1 VKKIC
6 DLMEKVL
13 YIVGMASV
21 AVFFVCTTVQVC
33 SRVFGFQAAFTE
45 EVANAALAW
54 CCFIGSAPMVR
65 SNEHFKFT
73 ALTEKLKGKSLFA
86 DELAGHVFVLIFNL
100 VVGIYGIKL
109 VQQFAAW
116 KMTSM
121 PVSKGWSWLCVP
133 IFGLTAAVFSVEN
146 IIDCIKHPDRG
157 QVEDAVEKAMKEAE
171 VLVAAFLVL
180 LFAGIPIAYILG
192 LVALLGISQLNSI
205 SLITVVQKM
214 FTGLNSFTLL
224 AVPLFVLAANIM
236 NRAKIS
242 EKLIQFCNGIVG
254 RFPGGLAYANVL
266 VSMLFAGISGS
277 SQADTAGIGSILI
290 PAMEEEGYNQETSV
304 GVTAA
309 SSTIGIVIPPSIPMV
324 VYSSVAGASIGA
336 LFLGGVVPGILI
348 GLGQMFVI
356 FMGNKKYHYP
366 KQDPMSFKDFLKL
379 AIKCLPPVLTPVIII
394 GGVIGGLCTAT
405 ESAAIACIYAII
417 LGVFVFKNL
426 SLKDVKPLLYDTLR
440 TSATSLFAL
449 ATANALGQLLS
460 YYNVSTSV
468 QQMFATYFPY
478 KWQFLL
484 AVIGFYLFLGTFMD
498 AIPAMILFVPVLM
511 PVATAFGITPVQLG
525 LIIVIT
531 LAVGQVT
538 PPYGLCLL
546 IAGRISGM
554 SVQKSFKAVIPYIMV
569 SVVVV
574 VLIAFLPDIA
584 FALPKLIKPEWF

>member
-1 VKKIC
+1 MI
-6 DLMEKVL
+6 L
-13 YIVGMASV
+13 
-21 AVFFVCTTVQVC
+21 
-33 SRVFGFQAAFTE
+33 
-45 EVANAALAW
+45 
-54 CCFIGSAPMVR
+54 
-65 SNEHFKFT
+65 
-73 ALTEKLKGKSLFA
+73 
-86 DELAGHVFVLIFNL
+86 
-100 VVGIYGIKL
+100 
-109 VQQFAAW
+109 
-116 KMTSM
+116 
-121 PVSKGWSWLCVP
+121 
-133 IFGLTAAVFSVEN
+133 
-146 IIDCIKHPDRG
+146 
-157 QVEDAVEKAMKEAE
+157 
-171 VLVAAFLVL
+171 VLVAAFLIL

-290 PAMEEEGYNQETSV
+290 PAMEEEGYSQETSV

-440 TSATSLFAL
+440 TS
-449 ATANALGQLLS
+449 
-460 YYNVSTSV
+460 V

-574 VLIAFLPDIA
+574 VLIAFLPNIA

>member
-1 VKKIC
+1 MI
-6 DLMEKVL
+6 L
-13 YIVGMASV
+13 
-21 AVFFVCTTVQVC
+21 
-33 SRVFGFQAAFTE
+33 
-45 EVANAALAW
+45 
-54 CCFIGSAPMVR
+54 
-65 SNEHFKFT
+65 
-73 ALTEKLKGKSLFA
+73 
-86 DELAGHVFVLIFNL
+86 
-100 VVGIYGIKL
+100 
-109 VQQFAAW
+109 
-116 KMTSM
+116 
-121 PVSKGWSWLCVP
+121 
-133 IFGLTAAVFSVEN
+133 
-146 IIDCIKHPDRG
+146 
-157 QVEDAVEKAMKEAE
+157 

-484 AVIGFYLFLGTFMD
+484 
-498 AIPAMILFVPVLM
+498 
-511 PVATAFGITPVQLG
+511 
-525 LIIVIT
+525 
-531 LAVGQVT
+531 
-538 PPYGLCLL
+538 
-546 IAGRISGM
+546 
-554 SVQKSFKAVIPYIMV
+554 
-569 SVVVV
+569 
-574 VLIAFLPDIA
+574 
-584 FALPKLIKPEWF
+584 

>member
-1 VKKIC
+1 MI
-6 DLMEKVL
+6 L
-13 YIVGMASV
+13 
-21 AVFFVCTTVQVC
+21 
-33 SRVFGFQAAFTE
+33 
-45 EVANAALAW
+45 
-54 CCFIGSAPMVR
+54 
-65 SNEHFKFT
+65 
-73 ALTEKLKGKSLFA
+73 
-86 DELAGHVFVLIFNL
+86 
-100 VVGIYGIKL
+100 
-109 VQQFAAW
+109 
-116 KMTSM
+116 
-121 PVSKGWSWLCVP
+121 
-133 IFGLTAAVFSVEN
+133 
-146 IIDCIKHPDRG
+146 
-157 QVEDAVEKAMKEAE
+157 
-171 VLVAAFLVL
+171 VLVAAFLML

-290 PAMEEEGYNQETSV
+290 PAMEEEGYSQETSV

-405 ESAAIACIYAII
+405 
-417 LGVFVFKNL
+417 
-426 SLKDVKPLLYDTLR
+426 
-440 TSATSLFAL
+440 
-449 ATANALGQLLS
+449 ANALGQLLS
-460 YYNVSTSV
+460 YYNISTSV

>member
-1 VKKIC
+1 
-6 DLMEKVL
+6 MEKVL

-86 DELAGHVFVLIFNL
+86 DELAGHIFVLIFNL

-121 PVSKGWSWLCVP
+121 SVSKGWSWLCVP

-157 QVEDAVEKAMKEAE
+157 QVEDAVEKGNEGGRVMIL

-180 LFAGIPIAYILG
+180 LFAGIPIAYILVWWHS
-192 LVALLGISQLNSI
+192 LDISQLNSI

-379 AIKCLPPVLTPVIII
+379 AIKCL
-394 GGVIGGLCTAT
+394 
-405 ESAAIACIYAII
+405 
-417 LGVFVFKNL
+417 
-426 SLKDVKPLLYDTLR
+426 SLQY
-440 TSATSLFAL
+440 
-449 ATANALGQLLS
+449 
-460 YYNVSTSV
+460 
-468 QQMFATYFPY
+468 
-478 KWQFLL
+478 
-484 AVIGFYLFLGTFMD
+484 
-498 AIPAMILFVPVLM
+498 
-511 PVATAFGITPVQLG
+511 
-525 LIIVIT
+525 
-531 LAVGQVT
+531 
-538 PPYGLCLL
+538 
-546 IAGRISGM
+546 
-554 SVQKSFKAVIPYIMV
+554 
-569 SVVVV
+569 
-574 VLIAFLPDIA
+574 
-584 FALPKLIKPEWF
+584 

>member
-1 VKKIC
+1 MI
-6 DLMEKVL
+6 L
-13 YIVGMASV
+13 
-21 AVFFVCTTVQVC
+21 
-33 SRVFGFQAAFTE
+33 
-45 EVANAALAW
+45 
-54 CCFIGSAPMVR
+54 
-65 SNEHFKFT
+65 
-73 ALTEKLKGKSLFA
+73 
-86 DELAGHVFVLIFNL
+86 
-100 VVGIYGIKL
+100 
-109 VQQFAAW
+109 
-116 KMTSM
+116 
-121 PVSKGWSWLCVP
+121 
-133 IFGLTAAVFSVEN
+133 
-146 IIDCIKHPDRG
+146 
-157 QVEDAVEKAMKEAE
+157 
-171 VLVAAFLVL
+171 VLVAAFLIL

-290 PAMEEEGYNQETSV
+290 PAMEEEGYSQETSV

-405 ESAAIACIYAII
+405 
-417 LGVFVFKNL
+417 
-426 SLKDVKPLLYDTLR
+426 
-440 TSATSLFAL
+440 
-449 ATANALGQLLS
+449 ANALGQLLS
-460 YYNVSTSV
+460 YYNISTSV

>member
-1 VKKIC
+1 MI
-6 DLMEKVL
+6 L
-13 YIVGMASV
+13 
-21 AVFFVCTTVQVC
+21 
-33 SRVFGFQAAFTE
+33 
-45 EVANAALAW
+45 
-54 CCFIGSAPMVR
+54 
-65 SNEHFKFT
+65 
-73 ALTEKLKGKSLFA
+73 
-86 DELAGHVFVLIFNL
+86 
-100 VVGIYGIKL
+100 
-109 VQQFAAW
+109 
-116 KMTSM
+116 
-121 PVSKGWSWLCVP
+121 
-133 IFGLTAAVFSVEN
+133 
-146 IIDCIKHPDRG
+146 
-157 QVEDAVEKAMKEAE
+157 
-171 VLVAAFLVL
+171 VLVAAFLIL

-290 PAMEEEGYNQETSV
+290 PAMEEEGYSQETSV

-405 ESAAIACIYAII
+405 
-417 LGVFVFKNL
+417 
-426 SLKDVKPLLYDTLR
+426 
-440 TSATSLFAL
+440 
-449 ATANALGQLLS
+449 ANALGQLLS
-460 YYNVSTSV
+460 YYNISASV

>member
-1 VKKIC
+1 MI
-6 DLMEKVL
+6 L
-13 YIVGMASV
+13 
-21 AVFFVCTTVQVC
+21 
-33 SRVFGFQAAFTE
+33 
-45 EVANAALAW
+45 
-54 CCFIGSAPMVR
+54 
-65 SNEHFKFT
+65 
-73 ALTEKLKGKSLFA
+73 
-86 DELAGHVFVLIFNL
+86 
-100 VVGIYGIKL
+100 
-109 VQQFAAW
+109 
-116 KMTSM
+116 
-121 PVSKGWSWLCVP
+121 
-133 IFGLTAAVFSVEN
+133 
-146 IIDCIKHPDRG
+146 
-157 QVEDAVEKAMKEAE
+157 
-171 VLVAAFLVL
+171 VLVAAFLIL

-290 PAMEEEGYNQETSV
+290 PAMEEEGYSQETSV

-405 ESAAIACIYAII
+405 
-417 LGVFVFKNL
+417 
-426 SLKDVKPLLYDTLR
+426 
-440 TSATSLFAL
+440 
-449 ATANALGQLLS
+449 ANALGQLLS
-460 YYNVSTSV
+460 YYNISTSV

-498 AIPAMILFVPVLM
+498 ALPAMILFVPVLM

>member
-1 VKKIC
+1 
-6 DLMEKVL
+6 M
-13 YIVGMASV
+13 
-21 AVFFVCTTVQVC
+21 
-33 SRVFGFQAAFTE
+33 
-45 EVANAALAW
+45 
-54 CCFIGSAPMVR
+54 
-65 SNEHFKFT
+65 
-73 ALTEKLKGKSLFA
+73 
-86 DELAGHVFVLIFNL
+86 
-100 VVGIYGIKL
+100 
-109 VQQFAAW
+109 
-116 KMTSM
+116 
-121 PVSKGWSWLCVP
+121 
-133 IFGLTAAVFSVEN
+133 
-146 IIDCIKHPDRG
+146 
-157 QVEDAVEKAMKEAE
+157 
-171 VLVAAFLVL
+171 
-180 LFAGIPIAYILG
+180 
-192 LVALLGISQLNSI
+192 
-205 SLITVVQKM
+205 
-214 FTGLNSFTLL
+214 
-224 AVPLFVLAANIM
+224 FVLAANIM

-266 VSMLFAGISGS
+266 VSMMFAGISGS

-290 PAMEEEGYNQETSV
+290 PAMEDEGYTKETSV

-309 SSTIGIVIPPSIPMV
+309 SSTIGIIIPPSIPMV

-366 KQDPMSFKDFLKL
+366 KQEPMSLKDFIKL
-379 AIKCLPPVLTPVIII
+379 AVKCLPPILTPVIII

-405 ESAAIACIYAII
+405 ESAAVACIYAIF
-417 LGVFVFKNL
+417 LGVFAFKNL

-460 YYNVSTSV
+460 YYNISASV

-478 KWQFLL
+478 EWQFLL
-484 AVIGFYLFLGTFMD
+484 AVIAFYLFLGTFMD

-511 PVATAFGITPVQLG
+511 PVAAAFGITPVQLG

-554 SVQKSFKAVIPYIMV
+554 SVQRSFKAVIPYIMV

-574 VLIAFLPDIA
+574 ILIAFLPDIA